1 MVKKII
7 KITTSIIL
15 IILILMLL
23 TRDWQNTLLFLKKKV
38 VIYII
43 WLFLTGVVIYMTF
56 LLFLGHQKII
66 YLLMPVYALLLIIVL
81 FNRSRLNEKIISDI
95 DYIIKWK
102 NLIFTNR
109 IVFINLI
116 GNILLFIPLG
126 AILSS
131 FNKIGLIKKILLA
144 IVTIIV
150 LEALQYIL
158 RLGVFDIIDIICNM
172 IGVVIGIVFLSIPLT
187 VKLSQNKN
195 IF

>member
-56 LLFLGHQKII
+56 LLFLGYQKII

-150 LEALQYIL
+150 LETLQYIL

-172 IGVVIGIVFLSIPLT
+172 IGVVMGIIFLSIPLT
-187 VKLSQNKN
+187 EKLSQNKN

>member
-56 LLFLGHQKII
+56 LLFLGYQKII

-187 VKLSQNKN
+187 EKLSQNKN

>member
-56 LLFLGHQKII
+56 LLFLGYQKII

-131 FNKIGLIKKILLA
+131 FIKIGLIKKILLA

-187 VKLSQNKN
+187 EKLSQNKN

>member
-23 TRDWQNTLLFLKKKV
+23 TRDWQNTLLFLKQKV

-56 LLFLGHQKII
+56 LLFLGYQKII

-150 LEALQYIL
+150 LETLQYIL

-172 IGVVIGIVFLSIPLT
+172 IGVVIGIIFLSIPLT
-187 VKLSQNKN
+187 EKLSQNKN

>member
-7 KITTSIIL
+7 KIITSIIL

-43 WLFLTGVVIYMTF
+43 WLFLTGVLIYMTF
-56 LLFLGHQKII
+56 LLFLGYQKII

-187 VKLSQNKN
+187 EKLSQNKN

>member
-56 LLFLGHQKII
+56 LLFLGYQKII

-81 FNRSRLNEKIISDI
+81 FNRSRLNEKILS
-95 DYIIKWK
+95 
-102 NLIFTNR
+102 LIH
-109 IVFINLI
+109 I
-116 GNILLFIPLG
+116 
-126 AILSS
+126 
-131 FNKIGLIKKILLA
+131 
-144 IVTIIV
+144 
-150 LEALQYIL
+150 
-158 RLGVFDIIDIICNM
+158 
-172 IGVVIGIVFLSIPLT
+172 
-187 VKLSQNKN
+187 
-195 IF
+195 

>member
-56 LLFLGHQKII
+56 LFFLGYQKII

-187 VKLSQNKN
+187 EKLSQNKN